1 MGPNY
6 TSLSSNYKVTGQVI
20 GTYPPAGVDT
30 TEALYV
36 EGPVGMIRPDGYQ
49 MPQDSA
55 LSFQGV
61 RVRGDGTGQWLTPD
75 MYRGTVGNPLSQ
87 RAYAWV
93 GNNPLAN
100 SDPSGFVTSC
110 PGGTL
115 NEGGGVCSPAGGSST
130 LFPGPFG
137 GGGGGTASFG
147 PTIIRRQA
155 AACPPGGAKTA
166 ATIGLSGA
174 GSIIVIGVGA
184 NLSANLQLNV
194 AGANSNISLSLQ
206 AAGGLGGGAYVGAGG
221 GLVGGIGGSVPAP
234 GFSTDYGSYLE
245 GDAGWGPSGSFSTS
259 QSASSTS
266 LQVSPP
272 WFGPLS
278 RLGVGAGAGAGA
290 FGGDG
295 KSSGYAAVTLA
306 SPTLCQILGD

>member
-1 MGPNY
+1 
-6 TSLSSNYKVTGQVI
+6 
-20 GTYPPAGVDT
+20 
-30 TEALYV
+30 
-36 EGPVGMIRPDGYQ
+36 
-49 MPQDSA
+49 
-55 LSFQGV
+55 
-61 RVRGDGTGQWLTPD
+61 

-100 SDPSGFVTSC
+100 SDPSRFVTSC

-278 RLGVGAGAGAGA
+278 RLGVGAGAGAGRLVA
-290 FGGDG
+290 MANRPGTRRLRSLLRRCVKFWGTNAWLKLWVLTRSSSSANAGTRSYGFPSGGWRVD
-295 KSSGYAAVTLA
+295 A
-306 SPTLCQILGD
+306 